1 MKVNQPGNRGEMEPL
16 SELAPSGKTQFLDLD
31 PKIAAYTTYIPI
43 PPLNLIVGG
52 VWFAMEPNN
61 TFTKFHATQSL
72 IFNGAAFAIVIAL
85 NVLTGIMMFIPFIGG
100 FISGILSFVTFL
112 FMLAY
117 LIVAI
122 KCMIDVNKG
131 NPVRLPYISDLAE
144 KYSRGI

>member
-1 MKVNQPGNRGEMEPL
+1 MKLNQPGHRGEMEPL
-16 SELAPSGKTQFLDLD
+16 SELAPSGKTQFLELD

-72 IFNGAAFAIVIAL
+72 IFNGAAFAIVVAL
-85 NVLTGIMMFIPFIGG
+85 NILTGIMMFIPFIGG
-100 FISGILSFVTFL
+100 FIAGILGFVNFL

-117 LIVAI
+117 VVLAI

-131 NPVRLPYISDLAE
+131 NPVRLPYISELAE
-144 KYSRGI
+144 KYSRGV

>member
-1 MKVNQPGNRGEMEPL
+1 MNQPGNRGEMEPL

>member
-1 MKVNQPGNRGEMEPL
+1 VNQPGNRGEMEPL

>member
-1 MKVNQPGNRGEMEPL
+1 MKVNQPGHRGEMEPL
-16 SELAPSGKTQFLDLD
+16 SELAPSGKTQFLELD

-72 IFNGAAFAIVIAL
+72 LFNGAAFAVVIAL
-85 NVLTGIMMFIPFIGG
+85 NILTGIMMFVPFIGG
-100 FISGILSFVTFL
+100 FIAGILSFVNFL

-117 LIVAI
+117 VVLAI

-131 NPVRLPYISDLAE
+131 NPVRLPYISELAE
-144 KYSRGI
+144 KYSRGV